1 MPNYVVTNNAQQDI
15 ESILM
20 GVVEYTGFEA
30 SAIALEDD
38 LYAKFK
44 LIAFMPHLG
53 RIRED
58 GTRET
63 FCRNYRIVYQFIEQ
77 KIHILTVIHCRRLY
91 PTPV

>member
-53 RIRED
+53 RI
-58 GTRET
+58 
-63 FCRNYRIVYQFIEQ
+63 
-77 KIHILTVIHCRRLY
+77 
-91 PTPV
+91 